1 MYKILFKYLVKFN
14 LVKTK
19 FKNIPNKLT
28 INGKLRKN
36 KIKISGDNNLI
47 EIGAGSLLRECS
59 FYLKGNNNK
68 IIIGKNCVLHGVN
81 IIMDNE
87 NSEIVIGES
96 TSIAKSLIVSL
107 EPYKIIIGKDCM
119 ISYDVEI
126 RNTDSHMIYDLNSNI
141 RLNTG
146 KEVIIKD
153 NVWIGTKCLIL
164 KGSNIDNNS
173 IVAAGS
179 IVNKEFSNNCIIAG
193 NPAKVIKNNV
203 YWTREEVMK
212 R

>member
-146 KEVIIKD
+146 KEIIIKD